1 MSNNS
6 VEYLLSLKDKFSSGI
21 RSATVETEKLNKSV
35 NQTQNSLNG
44 MGGMIAGL
52 GATIGATALANE
64 MLNVGS
70 TFESAEIGLKTLLGS
85 AEAASKVFN
94 QLKQDA
100 TQSPFDFETL
110 VMGNRALISAG
121 LSAEKAREDFS
132 NLSNAIAATGG
143 GNPELQRMVVNMQQI
158 KNLGKAS
165 ALDVKEFAY
174 AGVNMYSL
182 LNDYATKYNLT
193 LDKENITYEQLS
205 AALKNAASEGG
216 MYFNGL
222 SNLANSTS
230 GKLSNLKDAFK
241 NTLYDV
247 FVALKPVIDAIVVG
261 LTSMFNMIKSTI
273 DFISEHKV
281 IFGIFGAVLA
291 AIATGMAVIRTQI
304 ILTTIAQWALN
315 TATGVFD
322 ALSGNWVALAAGAVA
337 LAAGIYMAANA
348 QESLN
353 NELSQQ
359 TGKAA
364 KALDPMK
371 GGKTQTQT
379 TSTGTTTAKGGTS
392 TNVVESRGVQNFNID
407 INKLVENINI
417 QATTIKEG
425 ASQMKDAVA
434 QALIEAVNDFQL
446 MATK

>member
-1 MSNNS
+1 MNNS
-6 VEYLLSLKDKFSSGI
+6 VEYILSLKDRFSSGI
-21 RSATVETEKLNKSV
+21 KSATNETEKLNKTV
-35 NQTQNSLNG
+35 NQTQSSLSS
-44 MGGMIAGL
+44 MGSMIAGL
-52 GATIGATALANE
+52 GATIGVTALANE

-85 AEAASKVFN
+85 TEAASKVFN

-165 ALDVKEFAY
+165 ALDVKQFAY

-182 LNDYATKYNLT
+182 LDDYSKKYGVT

-205 AALKNAASEGG
+205 AALKTAASEGG

-230 GKLSNLKDAFK
+230 GKLSNLKDSFK
-241 NTLYDV
+241 NTLYEV
-247 FVALKPVIDAIVVG
+247 FVALKPVIDDVVVG
-261 LTSMFNMIKSTI
+261 ITKFFELIKSGI
-273 DFISEHKV
+273 NFIKENETV
-281 IFGIFGAVLA
+281 FGIIGSVILG
-291 AIATGMAVIRTQI
+291 IATAMAVVKTQI

-322 ALSGNWVALAAGAVA
+322 ALSGNWIALAAGAAA
-337 LAAGIYMAANA
+337 LTAGIYMAANA
-348 QESLN
+348 QDSLN
-353 NELSQQ
+353 KSLAEQPSATSTIPKLNEKIA
-359 TGKAA
+359 GK
-364 KALDPMK
+364 P
-371 GGKTQTQT
+371 TPTNST
-379 TSTGTTTAKGGTS
+379 TSKAGTS
-392 TNVVESRGVQNFNID
+392 TTAVESRGVQNFNIS
-407 INKLVENINI
+407 INKLVEQITLT
-417 QATTIKEG
+417 ATTIKEG
-425 ASQMKDAVA
+425 KNEIKDAVA
-434 QALIEAVNDFQL
+434 EALLAAVNDFQL
-446 MATK
+446 LATK

>member
-6 VEYLLSLKDKFSSGI
+6 VEYLLSLKDRFSSGI
-21 RSATVETEKLNKSV
+21 RSATNETEKLNKTV
-35 NQTQNSLNG
+35 NQTQSSLSS
-44 MGGMIAGL
+44 MGSMIAGL
-52 GATIGATALANE
+52 GATIGVTALANE

-85 AEAASKVFN
+85 TEAASKVFN

-165 ALDVKEFAY
+165 ALDVKQFAY

-182 LNDYATKYNLT
+182 LDDYSKKYGVT

-205 AALKNAASEGG
+205 AALKTAASEGG

-230 GKLSNLKDAFK
+230 GKLSNLKDSFK
-241 NTLYDV
+241 NTLYEV
-247 FVALKPVIDAIVVG
+247 FVALKPVIDDVVVG
-261 LTSMFNMIKSTI
+261 ITKFFELIKSGI
-273 DFISEHKV
+273 NFIKENETV
-281 IFGIFGAVLA
+281 FGIIGSVILG
-291 AIATGMAVIRTQI
+291 IATAMAVVKAQI
-304 ILTTIAQWALN
+304 ILATIAQWALN
-315 TATGVFD
+315 TATAVFD
-322 ALSGNWVALAAGAVA
+322 ALSMNWVALAAGAVA
-337 LAAGIYMAANA
+337 LTAGIYMAANA
-348 QESLN
+348 QDSLN
-353 NELSQQ
+353 KSLAEQPSATSTIPKLNEKIA
-359 TGKAA
+359 GK
-364 KALDPMK
+364 P
-371 GGKTQTQT
+371 TQTNST
-379 TSTGTTTAKGGTS
+379 TSKAGTS
-392 TNVVESRGVQNFNID
+392 TTAVESRGVQNFNIS
-407 INKLVENINI
+407 INKLVEQITLK
-417 QATTIKEG
+417 ATTIKEG
-425 ASQMKDAVA
+425 KNEIKDAVA
-434 QALIEAVNDFQL
+434 EALLAAVNDFQL
-446 MATK
+446 LATK

>member
-1 MSNNS
+1 MNNS
-6 VEYLLSLKDKFSSGI
+6 VEYILSLKDRFSSGI
-21 RSATVETEKLNKSV
+21 KSATNETEKLNKTV
-35 NQTQNSLNG
+35 NQTQSSLSS

-52 GATIGATALANE
+52 GATIGVTALANE

-85 AEAASKVFN
+85 TEAASKVFN

-165 ALDVKEFAY
+165 ALDVKQFAY

-182 LNDYATKYNLT
+182 LDDYSKKYGVT

-230 GKLSNLKDAFK
+230 GKLSNLKDSFK
-241 NTLYDV
+241 NTLYEV
-247 FVALKPVIDAIVVG
+247 FVALKPVIDDVVVG
-261 LTSMFNMIKSTI
+261 ITKFFELIKSGI
-273 DFISEHKV
+273 NFIKENETV
-281 IFGIFGAVLA
+281 FGIIGSVILG
-291 AIATGMAVIRTQI
+291 IATAMAVVKAQI
-304 ILTTIAQWALN
+304 ILATIAQWALN
-315 TATGVFD
+315 TATAVFD
-322 ALSGNWVALAAGAVA
+322 ALSMNWVALAAGAVA
-337 LAAGIYMAANA
+337 LTAGIYMAANA
-348 QESLN
+348 QDSLN
-353 NELSQQ
+353 KSLAEQPSATSTIPKLNEKIA
-359 TGKAA
+359 GK
-364 KALDPMK
+364 P
-371 GGKTQTQT
+371 TQTNST
-379 TSTGTTTAKGGTS
+379 TSKAGTS
-392 TNVVESRGVQNFNID
+392 TTAVESRGVQNFNIS
-407 INKLVENINI
+407 INKLVEQITLT
-417 QATTIKEG
+417 ATTIKEG
-425 ASQMKDAVA
+425 KNEIKDAVA
-434 QALIEAVNDFQL
+434 EALLAAVNDFTL
-446 MATK
+446 LATK

>member
-1 MSNNS
+1 MANNS
-6 VEYLLSLKDKFSSGI
+6 VEYILSLKDKFSSGI
-21 RSATVETEKLNKSV
+21 RSATNETEKLNKTV
-35 NQTQNSLNG
+35 NQTQNSLSG
-44 MGGMIAGL
+44 MGGVIAGL
-52 GATIGATALANE
+52 GATIGITALANE
-64 MLNVGS
+64 MLMVGS

-165 ALDVKEFAY
+165 ALDVKQFAY

-182 LNDYATKYNLT
+182 LNDYATKYNVT

-205 AALKNAASEGG
+205 AALKTAASEGG

-230 GKLSNLKDAFK
+230 GKLSNLKDSFK
-241 NTLYDV
+241 NTLYEV
-247 FVALKPVIDAIVVG
+247 FVALKPVIDEVVVG
-261 LTSMFNMIKSTI
+261 ITKFFELIKSGI
-273 DFISEHKV
+273 NFIKENETV
-281 IFGIFGAVLA
+281 FGIIGSVLLG
-291 AIATGMAVIRTQI
+291 IATAMGIVKAQI
-304 ILTTIAQWALN
+304 ILATIAQWALN

-322 ALSGNWVALAAGAVA
+322 ALSGNWVALAAGATA

-353 NELSQQ
+353 SELSKE
-359 TGKAA
+359 TTATA
-364 KALDPMK
+364 KALDQMAK
-371 GGKTQTQT
+371 GKGFNANQTDSKTK
-379 TSTGTTTAKGGTS
+379 AKGGTS
-392 TNVVESRGVQNFNID
+392 TNVVESRGVQNFNIQ
-407 INKLVENINI
+407 IKEFGSVILN
-417 QATTIKEG
+417 TTNIKEG
-425 ASQMKDAVA
+425 ANQIKEQVA

>member
-1 MSNNS
+1 MNNS
-6 VEYLLSLKDKFSSGI
+6 VEYILSLKDKFSSGI
-21 RSATVETEKLNKSV
+21 RSATNETEKLNKSV

-165 ALDVKEFAY
+165 ALDVKQFAY

-222 SNLANSTS
+222 NNLANSTS
-230 GKLSNLKDAFK
+230 GKLSNLKDSFK
-241 NTLYDV
+241 NTLYEV
-247 FVALKPVIDAIVVG
+247 FVALKPVIDEVVVG
-261 LTSMFNMIKSTI
+261 ITKFFELIKSGI
-273 DFISEHKV
+273 NFIKENETV
-281 IFGIFGAVLA
+281 FGIIGSVLLG
-291 AIATGMAVIRTQI
+291 IATAMGIVKAQI
-304 ILTTIAQWALN
+304 ILATIAQWALN
-315 TATGVFD
+315 TATAVFD

-353 NELSQQ
+353 SELSKK
-359 TGKAA
+359 TTATA
-364 KALDPMK
+364 KALDPMGK
-371 GGKTQTQT
+371 GKGFNAGKTDS
-379 TSTGTTTAKGGTS
+379 TSPKAKGGTG
-392 TNVVESRGVQNFNID
+392 TNVVESRGVQNFNIS
-407 INKLVENINI
+407 IKEFGAVTLN
-417 QATTIKEG
+417 TTNIKEG
-425 ASQMKDAVA
+425 ANQIKEQVA

>member
-1 MSNNS
+1 
-6 VEYLLSLKDKFSSGI
+6 
-21 RSATVETEKLNKSV
+21 
-35 NQTQNSLNG
+35 
-44 MGGMIAGL
+44 
-52 GATIGATALANE
+52 

-85 AEAASKVFN
+85 TEAASKVFN

-165 ALDVKEFAY
+165 ALDVKQFAY

-193 LDKENITYEQLS
+193 LDQENITYEQLS

-230 GKLSNLKDAFK
+230 GKLSNLKDSFK
-241 NTLYDV
+241 NTLYEV
-247 FVALKPVIDAIVVG
+247 FVALKPVIDEVVVG
-261 LTSMFNMIKSTI
+261 ITKFFELIKSGI
-273 DFISEHKV
+273 NFIKENETV
-281 IFGIFGAVLA
+281 FGIIGSVLLG
-291 AIATGMAVIRTQI
+291 IATAMGIVKAQI
-304 ILTTIAQWALN
+304 ILATIAQWALN
-315 TATGVFD
+315 TATAVFD

-359 TGKAA
+359 TGAAA

-371 GGKTQTQT
+371 KGKGFTAGKTDS
-379 TSTGTTTAKGGTS
+379 TSPKAKGGTS
-392 TNVVESRGVQNFNID
+392 TSVVESRGVQNFNID

-425 ASQMKDAVA
+425 AGQIKEAVA